1 MILLAALIFG
11 LCCFLSGMMA
21 GIILYKRNSVNYKE
35 RAAWAINLL
44 NDTPE
49 ARKLALQQREE
60 ESKAKAQAI
69 EEADSDEIKAI
80 LKLPPSYRDRLEAD
94 RISNELEPIDPLTNL
109 PPSYYV
115 NMKRRRYRA
124 GWED

>member
-1 MILLAALIFG
+1 
-11 LCCFLSGMMA
+11 MMA
-21 GIILYKRNSVNYKE
+21 GVFIYRRSAVNYKE
-35 RAAWAINLL
+35 RAAWAIKLL

-49 ARKLALQQREE
+49 ARKLALEQRQE
-60 ESKAKAQAI
+60 ESKVKAKAI
-69 EEADSDEIKAI
+69 EEADSEEIKQI

-94 RISNELEPIDPLTNL
+94 RISNDMEPIDPLTNL

-124 GWED
+124 GWDD